1 MSDEPAESFASM
13 MSTFGK
19 LIEIESKID
28 MGIQHSKVPWSET
41 RKFLKGRSQAGIMN
55 TSLYQYME
63 SLFYE
68 IGLGTLQL
76 DDSMDFRY
84 LFTLPDCK
92 VCALFNDIENKRV
105 CTPVV
110 ETLARFFHEDLNIS
124 CNVKETECKNM
135 GADSC
140 KFLVEL
146 EPLSVYQI
154 LLDDSDM
161 QILLKLTTSESSAE
175 DICKDLGR
183 NLEEVQYILGVLKYY
198 QIIDKNNRLTD
209 AGEAY
214 RNFIESHPPDKPEEF
229 DPPWKSMEKISSA
242 IAATQSFAEAMVE
255 ITEDDGL
262 PWKLDEAEIVDL
274 RQKAED
280 KKSFGEFLSDFSKE
294 DDEDE
299 D

>member
-1 MSDEPAESFASM
+1 MSDENKESFASM

-28 MGIQHSKVPWSET
+28 MGIQQSKVPWSET

-55 TSLYQYME
+55 TPLYQYLE
-63 SLFYE
+63 NLFYE
-68 IGLGTLQL
+68 IGLGSIQL

-92 VCALFNDIENKRV
+92 VCSLFLDIENKRV

-110 ETLARFFHEDLNIS
+110 EALARFFHEDLNIS

-135 GADSC
+135 GSDAC

-154 LLDDSDM
+154 LLDDTDM
-161 QILLKLTTSESSAE
+161 DLLKKLSASGQSTEELGQELGREAE
-175 DICKDLGR
+175 DI
-183 NLEEVQYILGVLKYY
+183 QYILDILQYY
-198 QIIDKNNRLTD
+198 QIIDKENKLTD

-214 RNFIESHPPDKPEEF
+214 KNFIESHPPEKMDEF
-229 DPPWKSMEKISSA
+229 EPPWKSMEKISTA

-255 ITEDDGL
+255 VTEEDGL
-262 PWKLDEAEIVDL
+262 PWKMDEAEIIDI
-274 RQKAED
+274 RDQAKD
-280 KKSFGEFLSDFSKE
+280 KKGFAEFLSEFTDA
-294 DDEDE
+294 EDE
-299 D
+299 E